1 MIIKSA
7 KKKLNCSIEIPR
19 IERKEYIKYLGIYI
33 DEHLN
38 WEQQLKVVRG
48 KIAKNIG
55 IICKLRYYVSV
66 KTITDIYYSLIY
78 PYLSYAVLS
87 WGYNYKSKLEK
98 ICTMQNKCIRC
109 IFFCNKFE
117 NATPLY
123 NILGLLKF
131 ENILKLKT
139 AILAFKIIN
148 LKDQIP
154 EVFVD
159 MLSLCSDQHQ
169 YNTRYSSRKNLIRPS
184 VRTNY
189 GKFTFQF
196 SVADTWENIPTDIKE
211 IPSLP
216 SFKRR
221 LKISF
226 ITSQTKS

>member
-1 MIIKSA
+1 M
-7 KKKLNCSIEIPR
+7 
-19 IERKEYIKYLGIYI
+19 
-33 DEHLN
+33 
-38 WEQQLKVVRG
+38 
-48 KIAKNIG
+48 
-55 IICKLRYYVSV
+55 
-66 KTITDIYYSLIY
+66 
-78 PYLSYAVLS
+78 
-87 WGYNYKSKLEK
+87 
-98 ICTMQNKCIRC
+98 
-109 IFFCNKFE
+109 
-117 NATPLY
+117 
-123 NILGLLKF
+123 
-131 ENILKLKT
+131 
-139 AILAFKIIN
+139 
-148 LKDQIP
+148 KDQIP

-159 MLSLCSDQHQ
+159 MLSLCSEQHQ